1 MIKLTITFAISSVV
15 SQSDAGCK
23 CNHECG
29 CGHDEEKPHEF
40 PAQVSKFSA
49 GTTMCPISP
58 NSSNPSGTQQAC
70 FSTSSHQLFHW
81 AWCQQGQWPSSE
93 VAYGP
98 SDLVDIHNTIRTD
111 TFSLHYVTPNT
122 KFHHSF
128 RQRSANFGK
137 GRPCCWLCPA
147 LFD

>member
-1 MIKLTITFAISSVV
+1 MAIAFIFIVRK
-15 SQSDAGCK
+15 SDAGCK
-23 CNHECG
+23 CNQECG
-29 CGHDEEKPHEF
+29 NSYDYEKPHEF
-40 PAQVSKFSA
+40 PTQADSSLAWFTSCA
-49 GTTMCPISP
+49 LSP
-58 NSSNPSGTQQAC
+58 NSSSPSGTQQAC